1 MYQVKYGSHFSGGKV
16 TVPPS
21 KSAAIRAL
29 LCAALT
35 QGGCL
40 LENIELSDD
49 VLATMKAV
57 EALGAKTAVD
67 PSQKNAWVKAGD
79 FAGGSEVDC
88 GESGSLLRF
97 IIPIAAALG
106 GSWRFAGRGRLP
118 QRPIGVYQDL
128 LPTHGVNVSTQ
139 GGLPL
144 EIEGQLKPG
153 RFELPGDISSQF
165 VTGLM
170 FALPLLDGDSE
181 IVLTSPLESCGYVDM
196 TWDILGDFGVKL
208 ISTHKGWRVPGKQ
221 RYRGVSYSIEGD
233 WSQAAFFLNMAALSP
248 QGSEVRIA
256 GLNPESLQGD
266 MACLEVFG
274 GFGLETCWEKGELI
288 ARNPRAGEPFGGL
301 TGQDIDV
308 SQITD
313 MVPAASVCAAL
324 SKGETRFVNG
334 RRLRLKESD
343 RLAAMK
349 QAINALG
356 GQAREEGDDL
366 IIQGVESLAGG
377 VAQGCNDHRVLMALA
392 GAGLRSQAPVQV
404 TDAWSIQKTYPNF
417 YDDFRNLGGEA
428 DVIQLG

>member
-106 GSWRFAGRGRLP
+106 GSWRFTGRGRLP

-208 ISTHKGWRVPGKQ
+208 ISTHKGWRVPEIG
-221 RYRGVSYSIEGD
+221 
-233 WSQAAFFLNMAALSP
+233 
-248 QGSEVRIA
+248 
-256 GLNPESLQGD
+256 
-266 MACLEVFG
+266 
-274 GFGLETCWEKGELI
+274 
-288 ARNPRAGEPFGGL
+288 RAH
-301 TGQDIDV
+301 V
-308 SQITD
+308 
-313 MVPAASVCAAL
+313 
-324 SKGETRFVNG
+324 
-334 RRLRLKESD
+334 
-343 RLAAMK
+343 
-349 QAINALG
+349 
-356 GQAREEGDDL
+356 
-366 IIQGVESLAGG
+366 
-377 VAQGCNDHRVLMALA
+377 
-392 GAGLRSQAPVQV
+392 
-404 TDAWSIQKTYPNF
+404 
-417 YDDFRNLGGEA
+417 
-428 DVIQLG
+428 